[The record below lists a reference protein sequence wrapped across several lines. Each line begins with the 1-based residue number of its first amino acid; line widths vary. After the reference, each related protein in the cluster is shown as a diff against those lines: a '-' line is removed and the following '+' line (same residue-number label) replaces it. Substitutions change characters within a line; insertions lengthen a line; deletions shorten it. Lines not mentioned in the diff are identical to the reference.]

1 MQPQRHR
8 HTDGHTHSM
17 ESWGNWGSVCVCLCM
32 CVTKRQRSREKEKR
46 MRMKAAQ

>member
-17 ESWGNWGSVCVCLCM
+17 ESWGSVCVDV
-32 CVTKRQRSREKEKR
+32 CVLQKDKEVERKRER
-46 MRMKAAQ
+46 MRMNEAQLFP

>member
-17 ESWGNWGSVCVCLCM
+17 ESWGNWGSVCLCM
-32 CVTKRQRSREKEKR
+32 CVTKRQRSREKERKNESE
-46 MRMKAAQ
+46 

>member
-17 ESWGNWGSVCVCLCM
+17 ESWGNWGSVCLCM
-32 CVTKRQRSREKEKR
+32 CVTKRQRSREKERKNENE
-46 MRMKAAQ
+46 